1 MKKIVFVL
9 TFLVFIINIQAQ
21 QRFHGYVVT
30 NANDTIKCRFLLDMN
45 TYNISSCS
53 GLMSSY
59 SGVIEKSII
68 IKESGEE
75 VKYLPSELKTILI
88 NLPFSGE
95 YKYVSLEQNKNYF
108 FHERILGKL
117 SFYSVYNA
125 GIQGEHNF
133 QTNYILKDGK
143 LFEISR
149 RNKLGKLIIDYP
161 ELYNKWMNSENY
173 RLNQIG
179 EVVNLYNEHFKN

>member
-1 MKKIVFVL
+1 M
-9 TFLVFIINIQAQ
+9 
-21 QRFHGYVVT
+21 
-30 NANDTIKCRFLLDMN
+30 
-45 TYNISSCS
+45 
-53 GLMSSY
+53 
-59 SGVIEKSII
+59 
-68 IKESGEE
+68 
-75 VKYLPSELKTILI
+75 I
-88 NLPFSGE
+88 NLPFSGV
-95 YKYVSLEQNKNYF
+95 YKYVSLEQNKNHF

-117 SFYSVYNA
+117 SFYTVYNA

-133 QTNYILKDGK
+133 QTNYILKDRK

-173 RLNQIG
+173 RLNQIE